1 MMRSSGPYRL
11 IKNIPVVIERRLGG
25 IAQAGAHCDR
35 KATGYADLCDG
46 SDTSTNRV
54 IDPVITQRST
64 E

>member
-1 MMRSSGPYRL
+1 MVSSGSYQL
-11 IKNIPVVIERRLGG
+11 IKNIPVVITRRLGG

-35 KATGYADLCDG
+35 KATGYADLSDG

-54 IDPVITQRST
+54 IDPVIAQRST